1 MSYQF
6 LHFSR
11 LHSPESVW
19 ILTRE
24 RKPEGPVL
32 QAAYGVL
39 DKYKISRLFFV
50 KTDQTNCETEPEA
63 QEAEDVSDSG
73 YDIVVD
79 DETVSSELL
88 NNQGDVNPQINQVQ
102 HIAHVQNLQQF
113 SPYLP
118 VQPHIPQIHHVHG
131 IAYYK
136 QNDQPAEK
144 SALNI
149 TDENKIKAYGK
160 DDEKKAERIPEKKEE
175 TKTTA
180 QAKTSETIKE
190 GIQATTVPTVLAAI
204 SKEQNAAKVEK
215 TQNN

>member
-1 MSYQF
+1 MSI
-6 LHFSR
+6 FS
-11 LHSPESVW
+11 LYLPESVW

-32 QAAYGVL
+32 QAAYGIL
-39 DKYKISRLFFV
+39 DKYKISRVFFV
-50 KTDQTNCETEPEA
+50 KTDQINCETEPEA
-63 QEAEDVSDSG
+63 QEAEDVPDSG

-118 VQPHIPQIHHVHG
+118 VQPHVPQIHHVHG

-149 TDENKIKAYGK
+149 TDGNKIKADEK
-160 DDEKKAERIPEKKEE
+160 KDEKKAAPIPDKPEE
-175 TKTTA
+175 IKTTA
-180 QAKTSETIKE
+180 QARTPETIKE
-190 GIQATTVPTVLAAI
+190 RIQATTVPIVLETI
-204 SKEQNAAKVEK
+204 SKDQNAAKVEK
-215 TQNN
+215 KEKN

>member
-1 MSYQF
+1 MSNFF
-6 LHFSR
+6 LYF
-11 LHSPESVW
+11 LESVW

-39 DKYKISRLFFV
+39 DKYKISRVFFV
-50 KTDQTNCETEPEA
+50 KTDQVNCETEPEA
-63 QEAEDVSDSG
+63 QEAEDVPDSG

-88 NNQGDVNPQINQVQ
+88 NNQGDATPQINQVQ

-118 VQPHIPQIHHVHG
+118 IQPHVPQIHHVHG

-136 QNDQPAEK
+136 QNDQPSEK

-149 TDENKIKAYGK
+149 TDEKNIKA
-160 DDEKKAERIPEKKEE
+160 DEKKAEPIPGKKDES
-175 TKTTA
+175 KTTV
-180 QAKTSETIKE
+180 QARTAATIKE
-190 GIQATTVPTVLAAI
+190 RTQATTVPTVLETI
-204 SKEQNAAKVEK
+204 SKEQIAAKVEK
-215 TQNN
+215 KEKN

>member
-1 MSYQF
+1 MLSTSF
-6 LHFSR
+6 RFFPFILT
-11 LHSPESVW
+11 ESVW
-19 ILTRE
+19 ILARE
-24 RKPEGPVL
+24 RIPEGPVI

-39 DKYKISRLFFV
+39 DKFKISRVFFV
-50 KTDQTNCETEPEA
+50 KTDQINCETEPEA

-88 NNQGDVNPQINQVQ
+88 NNQGDSSPQINQVQ

-118 VQPHIPQIHHVHG
+118 VQPHVPQIHHVHG

-144 SALNI
+144 SVLNI
-149 TDENKIKAYGK
+149 TDKNKIKTNAK
-160 DDEKKAERIPEKKEE
+160 KDEKKTEPVPEEKEE

-180 QAKTSETIKE
+180 QAKISGTI
-190 GIQATTVPTVLAAI
+190 TTVPTVLEAI
-204 SKEQNAAKVEK
+204 SKEQNAAKVGK
-215 TQNN
+215 TQKY